1 MIISGFIAKDAFIYK
16 TEEEDVVEEVKMS
29 EVKEAVVMD
38 DEIINKYIEICSV
51 SVFQRDYMQFYKFCR
66 ASSNLRI
73 PYNVFDNIV
82 RKLDEGNYD
91 YDKNDLLTYEE
102 PHNEAIGKLGWRF
115 IYSFAKESDAQR
127 KMEVDAKYEAIC
139 RKKIKDMK
147 KKTKE
152 SENEE
157 KEDLVGIREGDD
169 KNAAK
174 VILEDVL

>member
-1 MIISGFIAKDAFIYK
+1 MVITGFIAKDAFIYK
-16 TEEEDVVEEVKMS
+16 TEEKDVVEEVKMS

-51 SVFQRDYMQFYKFCR
+51 SVFQRDYMRFYKFCR

-102 PHNEAIGKLGWRF
+102 PHNEAKGKLGWRF
-115 IYSFAKESDAQR
+115 IYSFPKESDPQ
-127 KMEVDAKYEAIC
+127 
-139 RKKIKDMK
+139 
-147 KKTKE
+147 
-152 SENEE
+152 N
-157 KEDLVGIREGDD
+157 L
-169 KNAAK
+169 
-174 VILEDVL
+174 

>member
-1 MIISGFIAKDAFIYK
+1 M
-16 TEEEDVVEEVKMS
+16 VEEVKMY

-82 RKLDEGNYD
+82 RTWDAGS
-91 YDKNDLLTYEE
+91 DKNDLLMHEE
-102 PHNEAIGKLGWRF
+102 PHNEAKGKLGWRF
-115 IYSFAKESDAQR
+115 IYSFAKESDPQR
-127 KMEVDAKYEAIC
+127 KMEVDAKYEAIS

-147 KKTKE
+147 KKTK
-152 SENEE
+152 NE
-157 KEDLVGIREGDD
+157 GIWKRREGGFDWYSRWRR
-169 KNAAK
+169 K
-174 VILEDVL
+174 LF